1 MAMLALQSGATGTGH
16 IEAVIVMIV
25 IFIAI
30 FWRDVIKILL
40 MVALLLSI
48 IVIATSAVV
57 IIDVLQHVMK

>member
-1 MAMLALQSGATGTGH
+1 MLALQSGATGMGH

-40 MVALLLSI
+40 MVALLLFI
-48 IVIATSAVV
+48 ILMATGAVA
-57 IIDVLQHVMK
+57 IIDVFLHVMR

>member
-1 MAMLALQSGATGTGH
+1 MLALHSGATGTGH

-30 FWRDVIKILL
+30 FWRDVIKILF
-40 MVALLLSI
+40 MVALLLFI
-48 IVIATSAVV
+48 ILMATGAVV